1 MAFRSIL
8 RSESISFSLFTS
20 LRRRIHHGFKF
31 WTKDGIAVILR
42 PDTEEQR
49 EQSHWM
55 ERMWKINHLG
65 NCGPVFAVEFA
76 QEHGIKYS
84 YQVVV

>member
-1 MAFRSIL
+1 MVKEYRF
-8 RSESISFSLFTS
+8 F
-20 LRRRIHHGFKF
+20 
-31 WTKDGIAVILR
+31 TKDGVAVVMR

-76 QEHGIKYS
+76 EQHNIKYA
-84 YQVVV
+84 YQMVV

>member
-1 MAFRSIL
+1 M
-8 RSESISFSLFTS
+8 E
-20 LRRRIHHGFKF
+20 FKF